1 MPEPRLV
8 AHATQL
14 FPFGFL
20 DGVRHQRTVPLA
32 VAEIPRMA
40 LRVRPL
46 DRQQEGI
53 SMQAGAA
60 PTYEQA
66 LATLTGA
73 DAPFALVEAE
83 VGGVPMRLFRKA
95 PPSLRAFFIGLR
107 AKSDAEFLVY
117 EDERY
122 TYGDIIERVE
132 ALAAAM
138 VHDFGVRRGDRVAI
152 AMRNY
157 PEWIIAY
164 FAATSIGA
172 VAVGLNAWWTSEEL
186 DYGLRDCGARI
197 VIADA
202 ERLGRLAP
210 LLADLAPL
218 GVRVVA
224 VRTPGA
230 LPAGVEPWED
240 VLGRHGG
247 AALPDADVDPG
258 DDAMILYTSGTTAHP
273 KGVVTTHRS
282 ITQALL
288 GFACRAIANAM
299 ARPAKSRHP
308 YPTCYILIVPL
319 FHVTGLV
326 PVMLGCALGGNK
338 LVMMYKWSPERA
350 LELIERE
357 RVTIFVGVPTQAHD
371 LLESPKFATTDTSSM
386 QSVGGGGAAAP
397 PKLVQRI
404 EQSFSRGRPN
414 IGYGMTETNAFG
426 PGNTG
431 DDYVRKPAST
441 GRAIPIC
448 EMRIVDPAS
457 GALLGLGE
465 VGEVCFR
472 GPHLFRGYWNKP
484 QATAD
489 VLSHDGWLR
498 TGDLGY
504 LDDEG
509 FLFLVD
515 RAKDI
520 VIRAGENISCTE
532 VESVV
537 YAYPSTHECA
547 CFGLPHERL
556 GEELAVAVYP
566 KAGQSIDPEDLRR
579 YVGEHLAAF
588 KVPAKVFIFPEP
600 LPRNASGKLL
610 RRALREHVLTT

>member
-1 MPEPRLV
+1 
-8 AHATQL
+8 
-14 FPFGFL
+14 
-20 DGVRHQRTVPLA
+20 
-32 VAEIPRMA
+32 
-40 LRVRPL
+40 
-46 DRQQEGI
+46 
-53 SMQAGAA
+53 MQMNAD
-60 PTYEQA
+60 PSPNYEQA
-66 LATLTGA
+66 LATLTA
-73 DAPFALVEAE
+73 PDAPFALVDAE
-83 VGGVPMRLFRKA
+83 IHGVPMRLFRKA
-95 PPSLRAFFIGLR
+95 PPTLRDFLQGLR
-107 AKSDAEFLVY
+107 AKGAAEFLVY

-122 TYGDIIERVE
+122 SYAGVIERVD

-138 VHDFGVRRGDRVAI
+138 VHDYGVGRGDRVAI

-157 PEWIIAY
+157 PEWVIAY
-164 FAATSIGA
+164 FATTSIGA
-172 VAVGLNAWWTSEEL
+172 VAVGLNAWWTTEEI
-186 DYGLRDCGARI
+186 DYGVRDCGARL
-197 VIADA
+197 VIADP
-202 ERLGRLAP
+202 ERLERIVP
-210 LLADLAPL
+210 LLADLEPL

-224 VRTPGA
+224 VRMHGA
-230 LPAGVEPWED
+230 SEVLPPQVEYWDDLLARHAGSAIPAVEID
-240 VLGRHGG
+240 
-247 AALPDADVDPG
+247 PD
-258 DDAMILYTSGTTAHP
+258 DDAMILYTSGTTAYP
-273 KGVVTTHRS
+273 KGVVSTHRAVM
-282 ITQALL
+282 QAL
-288 GFACRAIANAM
+288 FAFGCRAIANSL
-299 ARPAKSRHP
+299 ARPPKTRHP
-308 YPTCYILIVPL
+308 FSTCYILIVPL

-326 PVMLGCALGGNK
+326 PVMLGCAFGGNK
-338 LVMMYKWSPERA
+338 LVMMYKWEPERA

-371 LLESPKFATTDTSSM
+371 LLESTKFATTDTTSL
-386 QSVGGGGAAAP
+386 QSIGGGGAAAP
-397 PKLVQRI
+397 PKLVERI
-404 EQSFSRGRPN
+404 EKSFTRGRPN

-441 GRAIPIC
+441 GRVIPIC
-448 EMRIVDPAS
+448 EIRVTDPAT
-457 GALLGLGE
+457 GHTVATGK

-472 GPHLFRGYWNKP
+472 GPHLFRCYWNKP
-484 QATAD
+484 QETAD
-489 VLSHDGWLR
+489 VLAADGWLR

-566 KAGQSIDPEDLRR
+566 KAGHSIDVDDLRR
-579 YVGEHLAAF
+579 YVGEHIAAF
-588 KVPAKVFIFPEP
+588 KVPTQVFVFAEP

-610 RRALREHVLTT
+610 RRAMRDQALARRGS